1 MANRELKV
9 WVVDDDQSVRWVLE
23 KALKQ
28 ADMETRS
35 FERAEHL
42 LAAIDEDAPDV
53 LITDVR
59 MPGMS
64 GLALLERLR
73 TTRPELPIIV
83 ITAHSDL
90 ENAVAAYKG
99 GAFEYLPKPFDIDE
113 AVELV
118 HKAARSSGAEKETAT
133 QPHAAI
139 ASMIGQAPAMQEV
152 FRSIGRLAGS
162 SMTVLITGE
171 SGTGKELVARALH
184 DHSPR
189 SNKTF
194 VALNTSAIASELL
207 ESELFGHEK
216 GSFTG
221 ADSRRIGRFEQAD
234 GGTLFLDEIGDMSP
248 ALQTRLL
255 RVLAESEFYRVGGQ
269 TPIKVDVRVIA
280 ATNQDLARAV
290 KESRFR
296 EDLFHRLN
304 VIRINTPPLRQR
316 REDIPLLL
324 NHYLAEAAEEI
335 GTPKKAIDADALDAL
350 QAYSWPGNVRQLVN
364 ATRRLTVTAPGGV
377 ITAQDI
383 PSDLGGKES
392 PQRAAKEWTRM
403 LAAWAEKEIR
413 AQRRTAART
422 SHAGV
427 RKDPDRNCD
436 VAHQRA
442 SPGSGEVA
450 RLGKKHASAK
460 NEGAAPGLAVPP
472 GY

>member
-1 MANRELKV
+1 MADHSLNA
-9 WVVDDDQSVRWVLE
+9 WIVDDDQSVRWVLE
-23 KALKQ
+23 KALNQ
-28 ADMETRS
+28 ASIETRS

-42 LAAIDEDAPDV
+42 LEAIDEGAPDV

-64 GLALLERLR
+64 GMALLQRLR
-73 TTRPELPIIV
+73 STRPDLPIIV

-118 HKAARSSGAEKETAT
+118 RKAARVNGKTGNDVEQE
-133 QPHAAI
+133 PDAI

-184 DHSPR
+184 EHSPR
-189 SNKTF
+189 ANKTF

-216 GSFTG
+216 GAFTG
-221 ADSRRIGRFEQAD
+221 ADARRIGRFEQAN

-269 TPIKVDVRVIA
+269 TPIKVNVRVIA

-290 KESRFR
+290 KEARFR

-324 NHYLAEAAEEI
+324 KHYLSEAASEL
-335 GTPKKAIDADALDAL
+335 GAPAKSIDAGAMDAL
-350 QAYSWPGNVRQLVN
+350 QAFAWPGNVRQLVN

-377 ITAQDI
+377 ITAEDV
-383 PSDLGGKES
+383 PSDLGGSES
-392 PQRAAKEWTRM
+392 PKRAAKEWTRV
-403 LAAWAEKEIR
+403 LGAWAERQLSSSDAPLLDTALPEFERTLIEIAMSQTNGHR
-413 AQRRTAART
+413 QAAAKLLGWGRNT
-422 SHAGV
+422 LA
-427 RKDPDRNCD
+427 RKMKALQLD
-436 VAHQRA
+436 
-442 SPGSGEVA
+442 
-450 RLGKKHASAK
+450 
-460 NEGAAPGLAVPP
+460 
-472 GY
+472 

>member
-1 MANRELKV
+1 MADLPLNV
-9 WVVDDDQSVRWVLE
+9 WIVDDDQSVRWVLE
-23 KALKQ
+23 KSLKQ

-35 FERAEHL
+35 FARAEHL
-42 LAAIDEDAPDV
+42 LEAIDEGAPDV

-64 GLALLERLR
+64 GIALLERLR
-73 TTRPELPIIV
+73 STRPDLPIIV

-113 AVELV
+113 AVALV
-118 HKAARSSGAEKETAT
+118 RKAARANGKRTAATSQKPGAV
-133 QPHAAI
+133 

-152 FRSIGRLAGS
+152 YRSIGRLAGS

-189 SNKTF
+189 AKKTF

-216 GSFTG
+216 GAFTG
-221 ADSRRIGRFEQAD
+221 ADARRIGRFEQAD

-269 TPIKVDVRVIA
+269 TAIKVDVRVIA

-296 EDLFHRLN
+296 EDLYHRLN
-304 VIRINTPPLRQR
+304 VMRINTPPLRQR
-316 REDIPLLL
+316 RDDIPLLL
-324 NHYLAEAAEEI
+324 DHYLTEAASEL
-335 GTPKKAIDADALDAL
+335 GAATKAIDAEAMEAL
-350 QAYSWPGNVRQLVN
+350 QAYGWPGNVRQLVN

-377 ITAQDI
+377 ITGQDV

-392 PQRAAKEWTRM
+392 PKRAAKEWTRV
-403 LAAWAEKEIR
+403 LAAWAERQLHNSDEPLLDAALPEFEKTLIEI
-413 AQRRTAART
+413 ALSRT
-422 SHAGV
+422 SGHRQEAAKLLGWGRNTLA
-427 RKDPDRNCD
+427 RKMKALHLD
-436 VAHQRA
+436 
-442 SPGSGEVA
+442 
-450 RLGKKHASAK
+450 
-460 NEGAAPGLAVPP
+460 
-472 GY
+472 

>member
-1 MANRELKV
+1 MTNQSLEV
-9 WVVDDDQSVRWVLE
+9 WIVDDDQSVRWVLE
-23 KALKQ
+23 RALKQ
-28 ADMETRS
+28 ADMQTRT

-42 LAAIDEDAPDV
+42 LEAIDDGEPDV

-118 HKAARSSGAEKETAT
+118 HKAARSTGAESDDAVEA
-133 QPHAAI
+133 PGSI

-189 SNKTF
+189 AKKTF

-216 GSFTG
+216 GAFTG

-269 TPIKVDVRVIA
+269 IPIKVNVRVIA

-324 NHYLAEAAEEI
+324 NHYLAEAANEI
-335 GTPKKAIDADALDAL
+335 GTVAKVIDAEALDAL
-350 QAYSWPGNVRQLVN
+350 QSYGWPGNVRQLVN
-364 ATRRLTVTAPGGV
+364 ASRRLTVTAPGRV
-377 ITAQDI
+377 ISAEDI
-383 PSDLGGKES
+383 PDDLGGSES
-392 PQRAAKEWTRM
+392 SRSAAKEWTRT
-403 LAAWAEKEIR
+403 LAAWAETQIR
-413 AQRRTAART
+413 KSDEPLLDAALPEFEKTLIGIAMSQTNGHRQEAAKLLGWGRNT
-422 SHAGV
+422 LA
-427 RKDPDRNCD
+427 RKMKALHLD
-436 VAHQRA
+436 
-442 SPGSGEVA
+442 
-450 RLGKKHASAK
+450 
-460 NEGAAPGLAVPP
+460 
-472 GY
+472 